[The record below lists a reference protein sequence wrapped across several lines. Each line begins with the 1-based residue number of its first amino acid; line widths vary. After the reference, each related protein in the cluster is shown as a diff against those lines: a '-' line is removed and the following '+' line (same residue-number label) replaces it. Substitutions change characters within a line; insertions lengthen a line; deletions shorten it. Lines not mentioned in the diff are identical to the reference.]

1 MKKRIATAVIDTS
14 ALICIAL
21 DEPAAKFF
29 LDGFSRTE
37 RLFIGAATRAETWL
51 AIYNLK
57 GADGAKMIDD
67 LIDAFKV
74 KTVDFGV
81 DSLPHFKQGGADYHH
96 KHHNKARLNIG
107 DLFTYS
113 LAKNFNL
120 PLFFQGTDFANT
132 DLGNAMEILGYQMSV
147 KGVPLVAKTIQ

>member
-1 MKKRIATAVIDTS
+1 MKERIASAVIDTS

-37 RLFIGAATRAETWL
+37 RLFMGTATNAETWL

-57 GADGAKMIDD
+57 GTDGAKMVED

-74 KTVDFGV
+74 KTVV
-81 DSLPHFKQGGADYHH
+81 HDSRNVQQAHF
-96 KHHNKARLNIG
+96 R
-107 DLFTYS
+107 
-113 LAKNFNL
+113 
-120 PLFFQGTDFANT
+120 
-132 DLGNAMEILGYQMSV
+132 
-147 KGVPLVAKTIQ
+147 